1 MLLTTPQVV
10 ASLLLNEAP
19 LYVLRDQLAPVA
31 VSLLV
36 NMCARYAGAAFSE
49 WGPLSEAFA
58 LVLVASVRTLNRQEV
73 EAAGEQDRRVLIVRR
88 YFLYQQ
94 ASAFVPVKHGRW

>member
-1 MLLTTPQVV
+1 MV

-19 LYVLRDQLAPVA
+19 LYVLRDHLAPVE

-36 NMCARYAGAAFSE
+36 NMCARYAGVPFSE

-58 LVLVASVRTLNRQEV
+58 LVLVASVKTLNRQEA

-88 YFLYQQ
+88 YFLYQ
-94 ASAFVPVKHGRW
+94 